1 MILDKFRKKNQCNR
15 TSDGKDI
22 NFRRWLSTEINM
34 VFWRGRW
41 TRAAGGG
48 WARARHWLG
57 VVCVGWMGKLLAMG
71 PHVSEYE
78 REGVY
83 WR

>member
-34 VFWRGRW
+34 VFWRGR
-41 TRAAGGG
+41 
-48 WARARHWLG
+48 
-57 VVCVGWMGKLLAMG
+57 
-71 PHVSEYE
+71 
-78 REGVY
+78 
-83 WR
+83 